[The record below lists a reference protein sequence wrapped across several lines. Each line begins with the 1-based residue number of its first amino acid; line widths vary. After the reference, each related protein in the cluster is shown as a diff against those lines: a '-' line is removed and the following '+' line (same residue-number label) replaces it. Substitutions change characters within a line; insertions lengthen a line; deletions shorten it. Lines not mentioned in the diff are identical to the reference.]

1 MTFYNM
7 VFTAFPLIAK
17 AIFDQDVYFLGLEK
31 RSESLVVV
39 QKPGVRSLLPFVYK
53 VGQTDSIFNSG
64 NFLLCITKGII
75 HGFMIWLTSV
85 YAAQDGPILTSDGLN
100 ADFWFVSVSMF
111 TSVFV
116 VATLQNIYMVRYW
129 TVFNVL
135 SLSVLSV
142 FCYVAWIFLE
152 DNIRIFEIY
161 GNLETILASPI
172 FYLIVLLN
180 AGWFSV
186 YDYAEN
192 YLKEIFSP
200 SVTVKARSLVKSG
213 SLIRMT
219 QDEIAQTFELD
230 KSNPNKIRQK

>member
-31 RSESLVVV
+31 RSDSLVVV
-39 QKPGVRSLLPFVYK
+39 QKPGVRSLLPFVYRI
-53 VGQTDSIFNSG
+53 GQVDSIFNSP
-64 NFLLCITKGII
+64 NFLLCITKGIA
-75 HGFMIWLTSV
+75 HGFLIWLTSV
-85 YAAQDGPILTSDGLN
+85 YAAQDGPVVGPDGLN
-100 ADFWFVSVSMF
+100 SDFWFVSVSMF
-111 TSVFV
+111 TSVYV

-135 SLSVLSV
+135 SLSLLSV
-142 FCYVAWIFLE
+142 VCYVAWVFIE
-152 DNIRIFEIY
+152 DNLSSFEIY
-161 GNLETILASPI
+161 GNLETIWASPI

-192 YLKEIFSP
+192 LLKEIISP

-213 SLIRMT
+213 SLIRMS
-219 QDEIAQTFELD
+219 QEEIAQTFELD
-230 KSNPNKIRQK
+230 KSNLNKIRQK